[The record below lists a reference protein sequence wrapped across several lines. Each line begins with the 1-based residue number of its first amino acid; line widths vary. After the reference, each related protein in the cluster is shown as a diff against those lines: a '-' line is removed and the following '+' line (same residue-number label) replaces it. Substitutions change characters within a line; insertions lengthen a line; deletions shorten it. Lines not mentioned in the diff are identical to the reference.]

1 MAWKGSFWWLTANET
16 WSYGCQSKVMK
27 IFEKAGFKLN
37 WLMTGNISCDP
48 VTPNGPPSQKSFW
61 GSTMIKAVD
70 MYLIKNMKYDE
81 INNDIDL
88 RRIIF
93 SDGLNSEME
102 ID

>member
-1 MAWKGSFWWLTANET
+1 
-16 WSYGCQSKVMK
+16 
-27 IFEKAGFKLN
+27 
-37 WLMTGNISCDP
+37 
-48 VTPNGPPSQKSFW
+48 
-61 GSTMIKAVD
+61 